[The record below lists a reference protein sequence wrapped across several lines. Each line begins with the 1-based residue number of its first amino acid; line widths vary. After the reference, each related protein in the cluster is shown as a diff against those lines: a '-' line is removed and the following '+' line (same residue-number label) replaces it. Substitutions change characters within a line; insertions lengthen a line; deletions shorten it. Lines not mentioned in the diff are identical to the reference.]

1 MCYFLKLKHSSFC
14 FSFDYLKKTDV
25 FVFWVFSVF
34 LGLNPWHME
43 VPKLGVK
50 LKLLLLACTTAM
62 PDPQPTERGQGSNPR
77 PHDS

>member
-25 FVFWVFSVF
+25 FVFWVFFCLFRAEPVAY
-34 LGLNPWHME
+34 GGPR
-43 VPKLGVK
+43 LGVK
-50 LKLLLLACTTAM
+50 LKLLLMACATAM